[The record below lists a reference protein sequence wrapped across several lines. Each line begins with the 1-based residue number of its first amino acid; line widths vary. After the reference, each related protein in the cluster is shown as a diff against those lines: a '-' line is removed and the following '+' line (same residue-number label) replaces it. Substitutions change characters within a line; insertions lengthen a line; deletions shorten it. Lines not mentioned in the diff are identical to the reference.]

1 MDRDLIIR
9 SALCCVFVIAVL
21 IATQTGRGINI
32 VAPLSVVGVGLVM
45 FWPRRGAHDA
55 PPAEP
60 GDRA

>member
-9 SALCCVFVIAVL
+9 IALCCVFVAAVL
-21 IATQTGRGINI
+21 IATQAGRGINI

-45 FWPRRGAHDA
+45 FWPRRDVRDVA
-55 PPAEP
+55 PPES